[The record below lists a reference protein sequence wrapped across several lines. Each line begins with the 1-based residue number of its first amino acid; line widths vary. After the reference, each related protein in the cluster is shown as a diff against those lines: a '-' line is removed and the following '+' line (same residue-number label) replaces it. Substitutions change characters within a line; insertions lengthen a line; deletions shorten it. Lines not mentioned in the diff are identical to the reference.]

1 MTETVTVFA
10 PAKLNWF
17 LHITGQRAD
26 GYHSLQTVFE
36 LINLADEIQ
45 LQPRHDGKIHLI
57 TGATGVQ
64 TTDDL
69 VYKAAK
75 LLRQKTGTLLGCN
88 IALHKVIPMGAGLG
102 GGSSD
107 AASVLWG
114 LNELWNTKL
123 SRSSLMELGLEL
135 GADVPF
141 FLLGTNAFAEGIG
154 EILTPVSLS
163 ASTYLLIYPG
173 VHVPTIEVF
182 KSSNLTRNHPK
193 VTISDF
199 TESAHPDQ
207 FGKNDCQDVVV
218 QRYQEVAQA
227 IDWIVQRHPEAQP
240 RMTGSGST
248 VFARLDPEV
257 AQELRKQLPPKWIG
271 FVVQGLKKHPS
282 YNAVS

>member
-1 MTETVTVFA
+1 MSETITVFA
-10 PAKLNWF
+10 PAKINRF
-17 LHITGQRAD
+17 LHITGQRSD
-26 GYHSLQTVFE
+26 GYHNLQTVFE
-36 LINLADEIQ
+36 LIDLADEIQ
-45 LQPRHDGKIHLI
+45 LQPRNDGNIHLVK
-57 TGATGVQ
+57 GAAGIQVS
-64 TTDDL
+64 DDL

-75 LLRQKTGTLLGCN
+75 LLQQKSGTSLGCN
-88 IALHKVIPMGAGLG
+88 ISLHKVIPMGAGLG

-123 SRSSLMELGLEL
+123 SRTSLMELGLQL

-154 EILTPVSLS
+154 EILTPISLS

-173 VHVPTIEVF
+173 VHVPTVNIF
-182 KSSNLTRNHPK
+182 KSPNLTRNHPK

-199 TESAHPDQ
+199 TESAHPEQ
-207 FGKNDCQDVVV
+207 FGKNDCEDVVV

-227 IDWIVQRHPEAQP
+227 IDWIIQRHSGAQP

-248 VFARLDPEV
+248 VFARLDPEI
-257 AQELRKQLPPKWIG
+257 AQELQKQLPQKWIG

>member
-1 MTETVTVFA
+1 MSETITVFA
-10 PAKLNWF
+10 PAKINRF
-17 LHITGQRAD
+17 LHITGQRSD
-26 GYHSLQTVFE
+26 GYHNLQTVFE
-36 LINLADEIQ
+36 LIDLADEIQ
-45 LQPRHDGKIHLI
+45 LQPRNDGNIHLVK
-57 TGATGVQ
+57 GAAGIQVS
-64 TTDDL
+64 DDL

-75 LLRQKTGTLLGCN
+75 LLQQKSGTSLGCN
-88 IALHKVIPMGAGLG
+88 ISLHKVIPMGAGLG

-123 SRSSLMELGLEL
+123 SRTSLMELGLQL

-154 EILTPVSLS
+154 EILTPISLS

-173 VHVPTIEVF
+173 VHVPTLDIF
-182 KSSNLTRNHPK
+182 KSPNLTRNHPK

-199 TESAHPDQ
+199 TESAHPEQ
-207 FGKNDCQDVVV
+207 FGKNDCEDVVV

-227 IDWIVQRHPEAQP
+227 IDWIIQRHSGAQP

-248 VFARLDPEV
+248 VFARLDPEI
-257 AQELRKQLPPKWIG
+257 AQELQKQLPQKWIG

>member
-1 MTETVTVFA
+1 MSETITVFA
-10 PAKLNWF
+10 PAKINRF
-17 LHITGQRAD
+17 LHITGQRSD
-26 GYHSLQTVFE
+26 GYHNLQTVFE
-36 LINLADEIQ
+36 LIDLADEIQ
-45 LQPRHDGKIHLI
+45 LQPRNDGNIHLVK
-57 TGATGVQ
+57 GAAGVQ
-64 TTDDL
+64 VSDDL

-75 LLRQKTGTLLGCN
+75 LLQQKSGTSLGCN
-88 IALHKVIPMGAGLG
+88 ISLHKVIPMGAGLG

-123 SRSSLMELGLEL
+123 SRTSLMELGLQL

-154 EILTPVSLS
+154 EILTPISLS

-173 VHVPTIEVF
+173 VHVPTVDIF
-182 KSSNLTRNHPK
+182 KSPNLTRNHPK

-199 TESAHPDQ
+199 TESAHPEQ
-207 FGKNDCQDVVV
+207 FGKNDCEDVVV

-227 IDWIVQRHPEAQP
+227 IDWIIQRHSGAQP

-248 VFARLDPEV
+248 VFARLDPEI
-257 AQELRKQLPPKWIG
+257 AQELQKQLPQKWIG

>member
-1 MTETVTVFA
+1 MSETITVSA
-10 PAKLNWF
+10 PAKINRF
-17 LHITGQRAD
+17 LHITGQRPD
-26 GYHSLQTVFE
+26 GYHTLQTVFE
-36 LINLADEIQ
+36 LIDLADEIQ
-45 LQPRHDGKIHLI
+45 LQLRNDGDIHLVK
-57 TGATGVQ
+57 GAGGVQ
-64 TTDDL
+64 ISDDL

-75 LLRQKTGTLLGCN
+75 LLQQKTGTSLGCN
-88 IALHKVIPMGAGLG
+88 ITLQKVIPMGAGLG
-102 GGSSD
+102 GGSSN

-114 LNELWNTKL
+114 LNEIWNTKL
-123 SRSSLMELGLEL
+123 SRTSLMELGLQL

-154 EILTPVSLS
+154 EILTPISLS

-173 VHVPTIEVF
+173 VHVPTVDIF
-182 KSSNLTRNHPK
+182 KSPNLTRNHPK

-207 FGKNDCQDVVV
+207 FGKNDCEDVVV

-227 IDWIVQRHPEAQP
+227 IDWIIQRHSGAQP

-248 VFARLDPEV
+248 VFARLDPEL
-257 AQELRKQLPPKWIG
+257 AQELHKQLPQKWIG